1 MKKYAFRLCSKPDVH
16 NYSECNSCQKKA
28 IIICF
33 YINFI
38 MFVAQTIYG
47 FLSNS
52 ASLLG
57 EGAHNVGDA
66 FVLATTVYLLAS
78 SQVVKARLALL
89 KALLMFSFGL
99 LPLFQVYETIMTQT
113 VPAHLPITL
122 LGVFALFGNIASTL
136 LLLSYRD
143 KDVNLK
149 SAYIC
154 VRNDALGDL
163 LVITAGLVVMFTG
176 SYWPD
181 VIAGLIITVV
191 IIFSSIQI
199 ALESLGIINGKNK
212 SY

>member
-1 MKKYAFRLCSKPDVH
+1 
-16 NYSECNSCQKKA
+16 
-28 IIICF
+28 
-33 YINFI
+33 
-38 MFVAQTIYG
+38 
-47 FLSNS
+47 
-52 ASLLG
+52 
-57 EGAHNVGDA
+57 
-66 FVLATTVYLLAS
+66 
-78 SQVVKARLALL
+78 
-89 KALLMFSFGL
+89 
-99 LPLFQVYETIMTQT
+99 
-113 VPAHLPITL
+113 
-122 LGVFALFGNIASTL
+122 
-136 LLLSYRD
+136 D